1 VTELVLDCPRE
12 EAREIIVAAFE
23 QTDGI
28 SKIESNDFQVVGKT
42 GMSFPRVLWS
52 YGEIIYVDI
61 SESENEDKTP
71 ISVRG
76 ESKVSINIGSNPDK
90 FKRRFLDE
98 VNKIR
103 QK

>member
-1 VTELVLDCPRE
+1 M
-12 EAREIIVAAFE
+12 IIKAFE

-28 SKIESNDFQVVGKT
+28 SKIKENEFQVVGKT

-52 YGEIIYVDI
+52 YGETIYVDI
-61 SESENEDKTP
+61 SESQDENKTP

-76 ESKVSINIGSNPDK
+76 ESKVAINIGSNPDK

-98 VNKIR
+98 INKIR
-103 QK
+103 